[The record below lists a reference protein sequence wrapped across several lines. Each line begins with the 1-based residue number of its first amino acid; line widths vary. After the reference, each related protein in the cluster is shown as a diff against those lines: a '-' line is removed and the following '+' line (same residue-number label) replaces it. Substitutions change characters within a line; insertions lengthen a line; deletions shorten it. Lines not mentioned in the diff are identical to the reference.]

1 MSEKAISIIMSIVA
15 ALFSAY
21 CVQKAIYTEGFVQLI
36 YIAFGIY
43 YAALCVNEL
52 INPAVKK

>member
-1 MSEKAISIIMSIVA
+1 MSEKAISIIMSIIA

-21 CVQKAIYTEGFVQLI
+21 CVQKAIYTEGFVQVI

-43 YAALCVNEL
+43 YAAICVKEL
-52 INPAVKK
+52 VSPEVKK